1 MDVLM
6 PLALLD
12 GLIAGNE
19 VPRRVLVTDDFSE
32 ALVADILPR
41 LNVEVKREISLPEE
55 ELEAKDAMLILE
67 KELIEQNE
75 KENAK
80 RQKKRKGRPANII

>member
-1 MDVLM
+1 M
-6 PLALLD
+6 AW
-12 GLIAGNE
+12 IAGNE